1 MSIQLARIWER
12 LRTSYWFIP
21 GLMAIGAA
29 GLAAGAEAVDHRTPL
44 DTIEA
49 LAWIYRGGPDGARA
63 VLSTVAGS
71 MITVAGVVFSITMV
85 ALVLASS
92 QFGPRLLRNFMRDTG
107 NQVVLGTFIATFL
120 YCLLALRAVRGQE
133 DFQFVPHFSVTVG
146 VVLGLA
152 SLGVLIY
159 FIDHV
164 ATSIQAP
171 AVVARVG
178 RDLDAA
184 IERSFPEEADGRT
197 AGGDGGKSDGSG
209 AKSDSG
215 DGSGGEGRS
224 SATEAEPEVT
234 VNAERSGY
242 MEVLDENRLLATASE
257 HDLVIKCERCLGD
270 HVLEGT
276 PLASVVPEARMDEAV
291 ADDIRSAFHLAS
303 SRGGR
308 ADVLFMARQ
317 LVEIAVRA
325 LSPGINDPFTATNC
339 VDRLAEALGR
349 VAERPRPSERLEDD
363 EERLRVILARPSFG
377 DLLDMAFDQ
386 IREHGRNSAAVLAS
400 LLNAIGS
407 VEVVARRPEDRA
419 ELLRHADL
427 VEEAAREGLE
437 DRAGRERV
445 QALHSAIS
453 ARLERDAPEG

>member
-1 MSIQLARIWER
+1 MSIQLARTWER

-21 GLMAIGAA
+21 TVMAVGAA
-29 GLAAGAEAVDHRTPL
+29 GLAAGAEAVDRRIPL

-184 IERSFPEEADGRT
+184 IERSFPEAGDGKA
-197 AGGDGGKSDGSG
+197 AGGESASSDGSG
-209 AKSDSG
+209 G
-215 DGSGGEGRS
+215 DGRS
-224 SATEAEPEVT
+224 SPTEAEAEVA
-234 VNAERSGY
+234 VHADRSGY
-242 MEVLDENRLLATASE
+242 VEVLDEKSLLATASE
-257 HDLVIKCERCLGD
+257 HDLVIRCERCLGD

-276 PLASVVPEARMDEAV
+276 PLARVVPEIRMNEGV
-291 ADDIRSAFHLAS
+291 ADDIRSAFHLSS

-325 LSPGINDPFTATNC
+325 LSPGINDPFTATSC

-349 VAERPRPSERLEDD
+349 VAERPRPGERLEDD
-363 EERLRVILARPSFG
+363 EARLRVILIRPSFG

-386 IREHGRNSAAVLAS
+386 VREHGRHSAAVLAS
-400 LLNAIGS
+400 LLHAIGS
-407 VEVVARRPEDRA
+407 VGDVARRPSDRA

-427 VEEAAREGLE
+427 VVEAGREGLQ

-445 QALHSAIS
+445 QGLHSAVR
-453 ARLERDAPEG
+453 ARLEGRAPEG